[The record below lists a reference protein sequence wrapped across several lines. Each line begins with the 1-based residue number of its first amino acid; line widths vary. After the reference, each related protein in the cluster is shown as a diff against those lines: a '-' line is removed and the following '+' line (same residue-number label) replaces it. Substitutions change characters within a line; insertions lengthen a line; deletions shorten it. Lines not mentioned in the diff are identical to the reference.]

1 MTGAKNSNTM
11 ESSRRGS
18 CVSSRAGTYRSTRSS
33 QRRPYRQYSFINFID
48 KGEKDSLFFGL
59 CTQRGGTYLEINI
72 LFIIVVLTLSAG
84 TVWGWKRG
92 LLESVIRI
100 ISCIL
105 GILVVVV
112 GAKGIGS
119 FMQKRYMQ
127 VIMALALLV
136 LIQVIHKVVRFLTE
150 TFKLVRALP
159 VGKLAD
165 KLAGA
170 VLGFAESVFV
180 IWLAFLL
187 VGVFDVMDLNKW
199 VTGQVE
205 QSRFL
210 TLIYYSNYLIEL
222 LKKVL

>member
-1 MTGAKNSNTM
+1 M
-11 ESSRRGS
+11 
-18 CVSSRAGTYRSTRSS
+18 
-33 QRRPYRQYSFINFID
+33 
-48 KGEKDSLFFGL
+48 
-59 CTQRGGTYLEINI
+59 
-72 LFIIVVLTLSAG
+72 SAG

-150 TFKLVRALP
+150 TFKLVRAIP

-170 VLGFAESVFV
+170 VLGLAESVFV
-180 IWLAFLL
+180 IWLVFLL

-199 VTGQVE
+199 VTAQVE

>member
-1 MTGAKNSNTM
+1 M
-11 ESSRRGS
+11 
-18 CVSSRAGTYRSTRSS
+18 
-33 QRRPYRQYSFINFID
+33 
-48 KGEKDSLFFGL
+48 
-59 CTQRGGTYLEINI
+59 
-72 LFIIVVLTLSAG
+72 SAG

-112 GAKGIGS
+112 VAKGIGS

-150 TFKLVRALP
+150 TFKLVRAIP

-210 TLIYYSNYLIEL
+210 ALIYYSNYLIEL

>member
-1 MTGAKNSNTM
+1 M
-11 ESSRRGS
+11 
-18 CVSSRAGTYRSTRSS
+18 
-33 QRRPYRQYSFINFID
+33 
-48 KGEKDSLFFGL
+48 
-59 CTQRGGTYLEINI
+59 
-72 LFIIVVLTLSAG
+72 SAG

-112 GAKGIGS
+112 VAKGIGS

-127 VIMALALLV
+127 VIMALVLLV

>member
-1 MTGAKNSNTM
+1 M
-11 ESSRRGS
+11 
-18 CVSSRAGTYRSTRSS
+18 
-33 QRRPYRQYSFINFID
+33 
-48 KGEKDSLFFGL
+48 
-59 CTQRGGTYLEINI
+59 
-72 LFIIVVLTLSAG
+72 SAG

-112 GAKGIGS
+112 VAKGIGS

-150 TFKLVRALP
+150 TFKLVRAIP

-170 VLGFAESVFV
+170 VLGLAESVFV
-180 IWLAFLL
+180 IWLVFLL

-199 VTGQVE
+199 VTAQVE

-222 LKKVL
+222 LKKVLY

>member
-1 MTGAKNSNTM
+1 M
-11 ESSRRGS
+11 
-18 CVSSRAGTYRSTRSS
+18 
-33 QRRPYRQYSFINFID
+33 
-48 KGEKDSLFFGL
+48 
-59 CTQRGGTYLEINI
+59 
-72 LFIIVVLTLSAG
+72 SAG

-112 GAKGIGS
+112 VAKGIGS

>member
-1 MTGAKNSNTM
+1 M
-11 ESSRRGS
+11 
-18 CVSSRAGTYRSTRSS
+18 
-33 QRRPYRQYSFINFID
+33 
-48 KGEKDSLFFGL
+48 
-59 CTQRGGTYLEINI
+59 
-72 LFIIVVLTLSAG
+72 SAG

-112 GAKGIGS
+112 VAKGIGS

-222 LKKVL
+222 LKKVLY

>member
-1 MTGAKNSNTM
+1 M
-11 ESSRRGS
+11 
-18 CVSSRAGTYRSTRSS
+18 
-33 QRRPYRQYSFINFID
+33 
-48 KGEKDSLFFGL
+48 
-59 CTQRGGTYLEINI
+59 
-72 LFIIVVLTLSAG
+72 SAG

-112 GAKGIGS
+112 VAKGIGS

-150 TFKLVRALP
+150 TFKLVRAIP

-170 VLGFAESVFV
+170 VLGLAESVFV
-180 IWLAFLL
+180 IWLVFLL